1 MACGCLLC
9 PKRVS
14 NPQVR
19 ASLMAALLFFIVASP
34 RLFAL
39 MQQVLGGLVR
49 IAAPGGSPT
58 LAGLLVHAA
67 VYGLV
72 VYALMRREDRRRWH

>member
-1 MACGCLLC
+1 MGCGCMLC

-19 ASLMAALLFFIVASP
+19 ASLMAAVLFFIVASP
-34 RLFAL
+34 QLFSL
-39 MQQVLGGLVR
+39 MQQLLGGLVR

-58 LAGLLVHAA
+58 TAGLVVHAA
-67 VYGLV
+67 VYGFA
-72 VYALMRREDRRRWH
+72 VYALMKRDERRWH